1 VTDERQS
8 TGDRNVTEQ
17 ALISSLDLSQDELA
31 FIMTLYGLSRIGDF
45 AVPTDFQGE
54 RVTAAG
60 ESLIARGLTASD
72 GNATVLADDVRR
84 LVTAGVSF
92 NVALGISHRLRGV
105 PERFWCYHQPEQLV
119 LHDRTAPHLEHFELI
134 ESTVALS
141 AKLTTLLNAT
151 TLGAPEG
158 DAFFIPKAALSRA
171 ERLRAQDGERAAHD
185 LLRTLGYPETF
196 LLYVLDE
203 TRQIVIVCIRL
214 RETDGVFQAETQTTM
229 LIRAAQGYW
238 LLEEDIANADQLS
251 AQPIDA
257 NAALRHLIALLQ
269 L

>member
-1 VTDERQS
+1 
-8 TGDRNVTEQ
+8 VTEQ

-72 GNATVLADDVRR
+72 GNTTVLADDVRR

-92 NVALGISHRLRGV
+92 NVALGISHQLRGV

-158 DAFFIPKAALSRA
+158 NAFFIPKAALARA
-171 ERLRAQDGERAAHD
+171 EQLRAQHGERAAHD
-185 LLRTLGYPETF
+185 LLRTLGYPEAF
-196 LLYVLDE
+196 LLHVLDE

-214 RETDGVFQAETQTTM
+214 RETDGVFQTETQTTM

-238 LLEEDIANADQLS
+238 LLEEDIANPDQLS
-251 AQPIDA
+251 AQSIDA

>member
-1 VTDERQS
+1 VKDERQS
-8 TGDRNVTEQ
+8 VGDRNVTEQ

-31 FIMTLYGLSRIGDF
+31 FIMTLYELSGIGDF
-45 AVPTDFQGE
+45 AVPTDFQQA
-54 RVTAAG
+54 RVSAAG
-60 ESLIARGLTASD
+60 ESLMARGLTTSD
-72 GNATVLADDVRR
+72 GNTTVLADDVLR
-84 LVTAGVSF
+84 LVTAGASF
-92 NVALGISHRLRGV
+92 DVALGISHQLRGK

-119 LHDRTAPHLEHFELI
+119 LHDRSAPPIEHFELI

-158 DAFFIPKAALSRA
+158 DAFFIPKASLARA
-171 ERLRAQDGERAAHD
+171 EQLRAQHGERAAHD
-185 LLRTLGYPETF
+185 LLRTLGYPESF
-196 LLYVLDE
+196 LLHVLDE
-203 TRQIVIVCIRL
+203 AHQIVIVCIRL
-214 RETDGVFQAETQTTM
+214 SETNGTFQTETQTIM

-238 LLEEDIANADQLS
+238 LLEEDIANPDQLS

-257 NAALRHLIALLQ
+257 NAALRRLIVLLQ